1 VSYADELAADA
12 RLCML
17 KELAAEMNGR
27 LNEIS
32 LMRTLDRFGITR
44 SRDWVRTQLRA
55 MDQLGA
61 VNLTEAGTVMV
72 AALTKL
78 GRAHLERREVIEGIA
93 RPSDE
98 D

>member
-1 VSYADELAADA
+1 MSYKDLFTADA

-17 KELAAEMNGR
+17 KELGNQIDGR
-27 LNEIS
+27 LNEAVLTS
-32 LMRTLDRFGITR
+32 VLDAFGYR
-44 SRDWVRTQLRA
+44 KSRDWVRTQLRA
-55 MDQLGA
+55 MDELGA
-61 VNLTEAGTVMV
+61 VNVTEVGSVLV

-78 GRAHLERREVIEGIA
+78 GRAHLERREIVEGIS